1 MTNQEALRMAYSKRK
16 DSAGEE
22 RDFLN
27 IIIQALEQTRWIP
40 VSERLPEDGTWN
52 MFTDGKQISVE
63 RFKLDAINHFFPEGR
78 WFSFDEAVAWMP
90 LPPCYEPQ
98 ESDNRR
104 CGNCK
109 YFGEVLKEND
119 TPHSCNNNKSIFKAC
134 LETATGCEKFEPQ
147 ESEE

>member
-1 MTNQEALRMAYSKRK
+1 MISREWIKTAIHNFYYGLNHTPT
-16 DSAGEE
+16 EE
-22 RDFLN
+22 D
-27 IIIQALEQTRWIP
+27 IQAYIDVAPSAITEKIGRWIP

-90 LPPCYEPQ
+90 LPLPY
-98 ESDNRR
+98 
-104 CGNCK
+104 
-109 YFGEVLKEND
+109 
-119 TPHSCNNNKSIFKAC
+119 KA
-134 LETATGCEKFEPQ
+134 